1 MHSDLSTASSGSS
14 SSSLPP
20 RQASECWPSASR
32 SSPDS
37 SLANKSGPHASGPG
51 IAALASDLHAYEKLL
66 QALFAKGGELST
78 SAILAQVGR
87 NLSPVAGH
95 QVLAAISNAQL
106 LTSSALGQV
115 AEAHRM
121 LEMLGRKL
129 GIDVQAF
136 GDVLKPPASA
146 IGVEP
151 YGADG

>member
-1 MHSDLSTASSGSS
+1 MAHEAG
-14 SSSLPP
+14 P
-20 RQASECWPSASR
+20 RA
-32 SSPDS
+32 D
-37 SLANKSGPHASGPG
+37 GPG

-106 LTSSALGQV
+106 LTSNALGHI

-121 LEMLGRKL
+121 LETLGRKL

-136 GDVLKPPASA
+136 GDVLKPPARA
-146 IGVEP
+146 IGAEP
-151 YGADG
+151 PGASG